1 MRLADSVIPR
11 SFLGHCLR
19 TTTSLVSRLTAHPFP
34 KSLYMDSHVL
44 QYTYCKVFTCLP
56 QEALKFVAKYT
67 TEKVRLLAFVKNR
80 GKGGAVRMVC
90 LCFSSFSVSSCV
102 NETAIWCQLFPN
114 SSWYPMTFFRY
125 VCVKNTCLFQPKLCL
140 TPMSPN
146 FIELC
151 DFMLTLLSLNSAQWL
166 MKLEVPPWGYYKT
179 SQKGLWCVHV
189 S

>member
-1 MRLADSVIPR
+1 MRLAYSVIPR
-11 SFLGHCLR
+11 SFPGHSCHR

-34 KSLYMDSHVL
+34 KSLCTRLDSHVL
-44 QYTYCKVFTCLP
+44 QYTYCLQGIYCSDVP

-102 NETAIWCQLFPN
+102 NEDGYLMPTIYYFPN
-114 SSWYPMTFFRY
+114 SSWYPITSLRY
-125 VCVKNTCLFQPKLCL
+125 VCVKNMWLFKLYL

-146 FIELC
+146 FKEPC
-151 DFMLTLLSLNSAQWL
+151 GFKLS
-166 MKLEVPPWGYYKT
+166 
-179 SQKGLWCVHV
+179 
-189 S
+189 